1 MLEVN
6 ATLIDVWQQAFGGR
20 NPRLLG
26 ELKQLHTRY
35 LAAYL
40 AEPATPRRRSAARV
54 PAPRAK

>member
-6 ATLIDVWQQAFGGR
+6 AALIDVWQQAYGGR

-40 AEPATPRRRSAARV
+40 TEPATPKRRSTARV
-54 PAPRAK
+54 PGPRAK